1 MIAGLLAE
9 TWMAD
14 TLLTADISIYPSC
27 NVVDVLDTLA
37 AAPCNQPARLD
48 AISTPHAI
56 CFDTYGVMLFAIEAS
71 GWDLLPQA
79 VYMLT
84 AAVSLHAPKFPPS
97 PQWAK
102 LTWLATSTAN
112 AAKMARLHKQR
123 LRQSSGMYAAWH
135 ELAADIPSGP
145 AGNTNIIG
153 VMS

>member
-37 AAPCNQPARLD
+37 AAPCDQPARLD

-79 VYMLT
+79 LYMLT
-84 AAVSLHAPKFPPS
+84 AAVSLHAPS
-97 PQWAK
+97 
-102 LTWLATSTAN
+102 S
-112 AAKMARLHKQR
+112 RHHR
-123 LRQSSGMYAAWH
+123 SGQSSPGLRPALQTQRKWQNCISNVCARVAA
-135 ELAADIPSGP
+135 
-145 AGNTNIIG
+145 
-153 VMS
+153 